1 MATNLRRLG
10 ISVELFKDGLT
21 ISGGDFKSGA
31 VDAEGDHRVAMA
43 FAVASLRAEGVIT
56 IDNAAEIDTSF
67 PNFFDVAET
76 LGLRL
81 TWT

>member
-1 MATNLRRLG
+1 
-10 ISVELFKDGLT
+10 
-21 ISGGDFKSGA
+21 
-31 VDAEGDHRVAMA
+31 MA

-81 TWT
+81 TWA